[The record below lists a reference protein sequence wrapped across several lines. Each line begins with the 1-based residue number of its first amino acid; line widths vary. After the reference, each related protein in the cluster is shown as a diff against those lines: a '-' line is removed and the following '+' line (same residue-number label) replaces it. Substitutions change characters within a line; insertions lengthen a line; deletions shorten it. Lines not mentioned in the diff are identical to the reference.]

1 MKPQTT
7 IWSLKV
13 LKPYRY
19 FPITLWWNIKSF
31 PLMMFS
37 DNFLIQICVVIKNTW
52 FCRSSRFL
60 ENIILRPA
68 IFSFQNENVNLTY
81 DAKLFISTD
90 TVKWTRTLLYL
101 NKRPYIKY
109 VVRRPEV
116 FVGTM
121 KNRKHILMG
130 HEIFSYVLL

>member
-1 MKPQTT
+1 MKPQTA

-13 LKPYRY
+13 LKPYKY

-31 PLMMFS
+31 PLMIFS
-37 DNFLIQICVVIKNTW
+37 DNFLIQIYVIKNTW

-60 ENIILRPA
+60 ENIILRLA
-68 IFSFQNENVNLTY
+68 IFKFQNENVNLTY

-109 VVRRPEV
+109 GGRRPDV

-121 KNRKHILMG
+121 KNRKHILMS
-130 HEIFSYVLL
+130 HKIFSYVFLS